1 MRKAIFGLVVVGLL
15 IWAVQFMKSSQTDT
29 ADAVIPAPVLSQEA
43 PAAIIDAAA
52 TSTATGITAVT
63 DAAQAAGT
71 EAQAVISEAAS
82 AIPAAP
88 AASSAQ

>member
-15 IWAVQFMKSSQTDT
+15 IWAVQFMRSSQTEN
-29 ADAVIPAPVLSQEA
+29 ADAVIPVPAVSQES

-52 TSTATGITAVT
+52 TSTTTGITAVT

-71 EAQAVISEAAS
+71 DAAAVASEAAS